1 MTIPSSFYP
10 YYDNTTLILPLLWQ
24 YHPHFTPIMTI
35 TLMKEWSHFHPSNP
49 SRNQST
55 QLLVSHTAMTRVP
68 HPMACA
74 VKQRLQATVSRQI
87 STENATVEQT
97 KMGRKISS
105 LFFSPLL
112 FLFLFLY
119 ISLSLSLTLFL
130 SLSLFLFLYISCF
143 ASLLPTRPC

>member
-1 MTIPSSFYP
+1 
-10 YYDNTTLILPLLWQ
+10 
-24 YHPHFTPIMTI
+24 MTI

-97 KMGRKISS
+97 KIGRKTSS

-112 FLFLFLY
+112 FLFLFLS
-119 ISLSLSLTLFL
+119 ISLSLSLPSS
-130 SLSLFLFLYISCF
+130 SLSPSSYSSTSL
-143 ASLLPTRPC
+143 ASLHFCQPVHASWSTWQLSYGYTCALCYLLFRAGEGRV